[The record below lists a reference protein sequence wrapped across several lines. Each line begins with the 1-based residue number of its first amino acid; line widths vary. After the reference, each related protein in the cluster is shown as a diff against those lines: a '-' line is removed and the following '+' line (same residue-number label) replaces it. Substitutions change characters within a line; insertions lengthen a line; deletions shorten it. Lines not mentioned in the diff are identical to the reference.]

1 MEEQLKVGDLVFH
14 KSNYTIT
21 WVVEEINDREVGCST
36 IIAETMELK
45 KLTFLVSSLEKKK
58 APVYR
63 ERTPRRS
70 SYYL

>member
-21 WVVEEINDREVGCST
+21 WVVEEIKDREVGCST
-36 IIAETMELK
+36 IVAETLEQK
-45 KLTFLVSSLEKKK
+45 KLTFLASSVEKKK
-58 APVYR
+58 TPVFR
-63 ERTPRRS
+63 ERSPRRS